1 MTAPLRGG
9 RRSREHCGAAVPL
22 AAAQGL
28 RRDGPSGTAPCRPC
42 TLLHAAAAS
51 FAHARARRAC
61 TTRASLQANYKDPK
75 TGLYYYSA
83 EVYQAIK
90 EMSSTTIQ
98 QYLALRGAAVKLG

>member
-1 MTAPLRGG
+1 LLT
-9 RRSREHCGAAVPL
+9 RSLGAY
-22 AAAQGL
+22 
-28 RRDGPSGTAPCRPC
+28 
-42 TLLHAAAAS
+42 
-51 FAHARARRAC
+51 
-61 TTRASLQANYKDPK
+61 TTCAYLQANYKDPK